1 MSALID
7 YLKENNNQIS
17 DETAFYLS
25 SLDLVSRVSPFLAG
39 KTVKE
44 LRDQRTY
51 LKLIASENFS
61 SLSVQAAMGN
71 LLTDK
76 YAEGYPYHR
85 FYAGCDNVDAIENEA
100 VETAKH
106 LFGADHAYVQPH
118 SGADANL
125 CAYWAILNARIEVPT
140 LSEMGVKN
148 PSDMKREDWNRV
160 REILH
165 SQRLLGMDY
174 YSGGHLTHGY
184 RQNISAQLFDAFSYS
199 VNRETGL
206 LDYDEIERMAREIKP
221 LILLAGYSAYPRK
234 INFKRL
240 GEIAHSVGAVFMVDM
255 AHFAGLVAGK
265 VFTGEY
271 EPVAW
276 ADVVTTTTH
285 KTLRGPRG
293 GLILCKEEFRES
305 VDKGCPLV
313 IGGPLPHVMGA
324 KLVAL
329 REAESEDFREYA
341 HKIVENSSY
350 LASAFME
357 KGAQILTGGT
367 DNHLMLLDVSPYGL
381 NGRQAESL
389 VRECGITL
397 NRNAL
402 PFDRNGAW
410 YTSGLRIGT
419 AAVTTLGMGKEEM
432 DEIASII
439 TKVLSSAEPLVL
451 TKGEHKGEISRN
463 RVKVAPDVKK
473 EARERVKAL
482 LDAFPLY
489 RELDL
494 EALEKYFPV
503 TEETK

>member
-7 YLKENNNQIS
+7 YLKENNGQIT
-17 DETAFYLS
+17 DEMAFYLS
-25 SLDLVSRVSPFLAG
+25 ELDLVSKVSPFLAG
-39 KTVKE
+39 KIVKE

-51 LKLIASENFS
+51 LKLIASENYC

-76 YAEGYPYHR
+76 YSEGFPYHR
-85 FYAGCDNVDAIENEA
+85 FYAGCDNVDDIENEA
-100 VETAKH
+100 VETAKR

-125 CAYWAILNARIEVPT
+125 CAYWAILNAKVQVPT
-140 LSEMGVKN
+140 LEEMGVKN

-165 SQRLLGMDY
+165 NQRLLGMDY

-184 RQNISAQLFDAFSYS
+184 RQNISAQLFDAYSYS
-199 VNRETGL
+199 VDKETGL

-234 INFKRL
+234 INFRRMS
-240 GEIAHSVGAVFMVDM
+240 EIAHSVGAVFMVDM

-265 VFTGEY
+265 VFDGEY
-271 EPVAW
+271 EPVKW

-313 IGGPLPHVMGA
+313 IGGPLPHVMAA

-329 REAESEDFREYA
+329 KEAETEEFRSYA
-341 HKIVENSSY
+341 RKIVDNSSH
-350 LASAFME
+350 LADAFMK
-357 KGAQILTGGT
+357 KGATVLTGGT
-367 DNHLMLLDVSPYGL
+367 DNHLMLLDVSRYGL

-389 VRECGITL
+389 LRECGITL

-402 PFDRNGAW
+402 PFDKNGAW

-419 AAVTTLGMGKEEM
+419 AAVTTLGMGEREM
-432 DEIASII
+432 DEIASVIVS
-439 TKVLSSAEPLVL
+439 VLSQAEPVVL
-451 TKGEHKGEISRN
+451 TKGEHRGEVSKNKAR
-463 RVKVAPDVKK
+463 VAPLVRED
-473 EARERVKAL
+473 ARARIKAL

-494 EALEKYFPV
+494 GYLEKAFPV
-503 TEETK
+503 TE